1 MTVNTNPHVMKY
13 NISSWRSN
21 CQCLRAGTRSWS
33 GLAAS
38 VSCSRRPTKS
48 CWDISHRSLIPVD
61 LWIDVSPAPLLGWWA
76 PRLAPVPSPAHTPVR
91 RAPAAPP
98 WAPGWI
104 KKLRWIKS
112 AKMSLSTCSCSF
124 LLGRRSCSS
133 SLEGFFLLCM
143 GFCENNIIDGTQST
157 MCSFLFSGL
166 KKFLLPEKQRWLF
179 TCCGPCHHVLPCR
192 RCSSRP

>member
-13 NISSWRSN
+13 NISSWRTN
-21 CQCLRAGTRSWS
+21 CQWLRAGTRSWS

-98 WAPGWI
+98 WAPGWT
-104 KKLRWIKS
+104 KKLQWIKS
-112 AKMSLSTCSCSF
+112 AKMSTCSCSF

-143 GFCENNIIDGTQST
+143 GFCDNDNIE
-157 MCSFLFSGL
+157 GL
-166 KKFLLPEKQRWLF
+166 S
-179 TCCGPCHHVLPCR
+179 R
-192 RCSSRP
+192 RCALFYSQG